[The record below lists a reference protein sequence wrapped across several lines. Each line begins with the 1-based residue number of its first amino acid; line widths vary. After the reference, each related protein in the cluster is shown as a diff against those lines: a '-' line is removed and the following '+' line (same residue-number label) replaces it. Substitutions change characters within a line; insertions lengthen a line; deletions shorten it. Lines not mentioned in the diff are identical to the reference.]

1 MKSDLHKHEIFKT
14 TSMNKSDNLMYRE
27 AADYLASRIPGN
39 PETAIILGSGLGSL
53 ADQIES
59 ATVIPYAEIPHFMH
73 STATGHK
80 GNLIYGK
87 LGGKEVLA
95 MQGRFHYYE
104 GYTMQQVTF
113 PVRVMKLFGIQNL
126 LVSNA
131 AGGINPSFKVG
142 DLMIIKDHINMMPN
156 PLIGP
161 NNELFGTRFPD
172 MTRAYDREM
181 IRLAEEIATSLDI
194 PLKKGVYV
202 GLTGP
207 SFETP
212 AEYAFYGRVGGDAI
226 GMSTVPEVIVA
237 RHAGL
242 RVFGMSVI
250 TNEGYHFADDFV
262 NDGADVI
269 VAADR
274 AATVMT
280 TLFREL
286 IARI

>member
-1 MKSDLHKHEIFKT
+1 MEEI
-14 TSMNKSDNLMYRE
+14 NKQYRE
-27 AADYLASRIPGN
+27 AADYLKSRIKSS

-53 ADQIES
+53 ADQIEEPI
-59 ATVIPYAEIPHFMH
+59 VIPYGEIPHFVH
-73 STATGHK
+73 STVAGHK
-80 GNLIYGK
+80 GNFICGR
-87 LGGKEVLA
+87 LGGKVVLA

-113 PVRVMKLFGIQNL
+113 PIRVMKLLGIKNL

-131 AGGINPSFKVG
+131 AGGINTTFKVG
-142 DLMIIKDHINMMPN
+142 NLMIIRDHINMAPN

-172 MTRAYDREM
+172 MTRTYDREF
-181 IRLAEEIATSLDI
+181 IRLMEEIASAHTI

-207 SFETP
+207 SYETP
-212 AEYAFYGRVGGDAI
+212 AEYAFFGKAGGDAI

-242 RVFGMSVI
+242 RIFGMSVI

-262 NDGADVI
+262 NDGEDVI
-269 VAADR
+269 KAANE
-274 AATVMT
+274 AAGQMTV
-280 TLFREL
+280 LFREL
-286 IARI
+286 IARID

>member
-1 MKSDLHKHEIFKT
+1 MEMIPTQHYQES
-14 TSMNKSDNLMYRE
+14 
-27 AADYLASRIPGN
+27 AAYLANRIRRQPKI
-39 PETAIILGSGLGSL
+39 AIILGSGLGSL
-53 ADQIES
+53 ADQIEDPI
-59 ATVIPYAEIPHFMH
+59 VVPYVEIPHFVR
-73 STATGHK
+73 STAIGHK
-80 GNLIYGK
+80 GNFICGR

-113 PVRVMKLFGIQNL
+113 PVRVMKLLGVQHL

-131 AGGINPSFKVG
+131 AGGINPSFKLG
-142 DLMIIKDHINMMPN
+142 DLMIIRDHINMLPN

-161 NNELFGTRFPD
+161 NNADFGTRFPD
-172 MTRAYDREM
+172 MTRAYDREWIQRM
-181 IRLAEEIATSLDI
+181 EEVASDLAI
-194 PLKKGVYV
+194 PVKKGVYV

-212 AEYAFYGRVGGDAI
+212 AEYAFYGKVGGDAI

-237 RHAGL
+237 RHAGM

-269 VAADR
+269 KAANK
-274 AATVMT
+274 AAAIMT
-280 TLFREL
+280 QLFTEL
-286 IARI
+286 IRKM

>member
-1 MKSDLHKHEIFKT
+1 MMRRD
-14 TSMNKSDNLMYRE
+14 YQE
-27 AADYLASRIPGN
+27 AADYVLSKINGK
-39 PETAIILGSGLGSL
+39 PETAIVLGSGLGAL
-53 ADQIES
+53 ADEIED
-59 ATVIPYAEIPHFMH
+59 ATVIPYREIPYFMTP
-73 STATGHK
+73 TATGHK
-80 GNLIYGK
+80 GNLICGTI
-87 LGGKEVLA
+87 GGKRVLA

-113 PVRVMKLFGIQNL
+113 PVRVMKLLGVKNL

-131 AGGINPSFKVG
+131 AGGINTTFRVG
-142 DLMIIKDHINMMPN
+142 NLMIIRDHINMLPN
-156 PLIGP
+156 PLIGQ
-161 NNELFGTRFPD
+161 NDDTFGTRFPD
-172 MTRAYDREM
+172 MTRAYDREF
-181 IRLAEEIATSLDI
+181 IRCMEEIAASHGI

-250 TNEGYHFADDFV
+250 TNSGYHFADDFV
-262 NDGADVI
+262 NDGEDVVKAAGQVADK
-269 VAADR
+269 
-274 AATVMT
+274 MKL
-280 TLFREL
+280 LFAEL
-286 IARI
+286 IKKI

>member
-1 MKSDLHKHEIFKT
+1 M
-14 TSMNKSDNLMYRE
+14 
-27 AADYLASRIPGN
+27 
-39 PETAIILGSGLGSL
+39 GSGLDGL
-53 ADQIES
+53 ADRITD
-59 ATVIPYAEIPHFMH
+59 AVVIPYAEIPNFVR

-80 GNLIYGK
+80 GNLISGR
-87 LGGKEVLA
+87 LGGQWVIA

-104 GYTMQQVTF
+104 GYTMRQVTF
-113 PVRVMKLFGIQNL
+113 PVRVMKLLGIENL

-131 AGGINPSFKVG
+131 AGGINETFKVG
-142 DLMIIKDHINMMPN
+142 DLMIIRDHINMMPN

-161 NNELFGTRFPD
+161 NEEAFGTRFPD
-172 MTRAYDREM
+172 MTRAYDREF
-181 IRLAEEIATSLDI
+181 IRYAEEIAAERSI
-194 PLKKGVYV
+194 PLRKGVYV

-212 AEYAFYGRVGGDAI
+212 AEYAFYGKVGGDAI

-237 RHAGL
+237 RHAGM

-269 VAADR
+269 VAAR
-274 AATVMT
+274 ESSSLMT
-280 TLFREL
+280 QLFTEL
-286 IARI
+286 VRKI

>member
-1 MKSDLHKHEIFKT
+1 
-14 TSMNKSDNLMYRE
+14 MNKSDNLMYRE

-142 DLMIIKDHINMMPN
+142 DLMIIRDHINMMPN

>member
-1 MKSDLHKHEIFKT
+1 M
-14 TSMNKSDNLMYRE
+14 TSLSEK
-27 AADYLASRIPGN
+27 IK
-39 PETAIILGSGLGSL
+39 ETAAFLKEKGMTEPEFGLILGSGLGELASEIENAVSL
-53 ADQIES
+53 DYADIPNWGRS
-59 ATVIPYAEIPHFMH
+59 TVV
-73 STATGHK
+73 GHA
-80 GNLIYGK
+80 GK
-87 LGGKEVLA
+87 LVYGDLAGRKVLA
-95 MQGRFHYYE
+95 LQGRFHFYE
-104 GYTMQQVTF
+104 GNPLEIVTF
-113 PVRVMKLFGIQNL
+113 PVRVMKLLGIKNL

-131 AGGINPSFKVG
+131 AGGINNTFKVG
-142 DLMIIKDHINMMPN
+142 DLMIIRDHINMMPN

-161 NNELFGTRFPD
+161 NNEDFGTRFPD
-172 MTRAYDREM
+172 MTRAYDREF
-181 IRLAEEIATSLDI
+181 IRYVEEIAASRSI

-212 AEYAFYGRVGGDAI
+212 SEYAFYGKVGGDAI

-269 VAADR
+269 VAANK
-274 AATVMT
+274 AASVMT
-280 TLFREL
+280 QLFREL
-286 IARI
+286 VKKI

>member
-1 MKSDLHKHEIFKT
+1 MN
-14 TSMNKSDNLMYRE
+14 TSYTNEQYQE
-27 AADYLASRIPGN
+27 AAAFIAARITGN

-53 ADQIES
+53 ADRIQDAI
-59 ATVIPYAEIPHFMH
+59 VIPYAEIPHFMH
-73 STATGHK
+73 STAAGHK
-80 GNLIYGK
+80 GNFICGK
-87 LGGKEVLA
+87 LGGKQVLA

-104 GYTMQQVTF
+104 GYSMQQVTF
-113 PVRVMKLFGIQNL
+113 PVRVMKLLGIKNL

-131 AGGINPSFKVG
+131 AGGINNTFKVG
-142 DLMIIKDHINMMPN
+142 DLMIIRD
-156 PLIGP
+156 
-161 NNELFGTRFPD
+161 NELFGTRFPD
-172 MTRAYDREM
+172 MTRAYDREFV
-181 IRLAEEIATSLDI
+181 RLVEEIAASHNI

-212 AEYAFYGRVGGDAI
+212 SEYAFYGRVGGDAI

-269 VAADR
+269 VAANK
-274 AATVMT
+274 AAVVMT
-280 TLFREL
+280 TLFSEL
-286 IARI
+286 VSRI

>member
-1 MKSDLHKHEIFKT
+1 MEMIQFQQYQD
-14 TSMNKSDNLMYRE
+14 
-27 AADYLASRIPGN
+27 AAAYLASRIKGQPRI
-39 PETAIILGSGLGSL
+39 AIILGSGLGSL
-53 ADQIES
+53 ADQIEDPI
-59 ATVIPYAEIPHFMH
+59 VVPYAEIPHFVR
-73 STATGHK
+73 STVAGHK
-80 GNLIYGK
+80 GNFICGR
-87 LGGKEVLA
+87 LGGKTVLA

-113 PVRVMKLFGIQNL
+113 PVRVMKLLGVQSL

-131 AGGINPSFKVG
+131 AGGINPSFKLG
-142 DLMIIKDHINMMPN
+142 DLMIIRDHINMLPN

-161 NNELFGTRFPD
+161 NNADFGTRFPD
-172 MTRAYDREM
+172 MTRAYDRELIQLM
-181 IRLAEEIATSLDI
+181 ENVAADLAILV
-194 PLKKGVYV
+194 KKGVYV

-212 AEYAFYGRVGGDAI
+212 AEYAFYGKVGGDAI

-237 RHAGL
+237 RHAGM

-269 VAADR
+269 KAANK
-274 AATVMT
+274 AAAIMT
-280 TLFREL
+280 QLFTEL
-286 IARI
+286 IRKM

>member
-1 MKSDLHKHEIFKT
+1 
-14 TSMNKSDNLMYRE
+14 MNTNEMNSCYQE
-27 AADYLASRIPGN
+27 AADYLSTRISGN

-53 ADQIES
+53 ADQIEEPIS
-59 ATVIPYAEIPHFMH
+59 IPYGEIPHFMH

-80 GNLIYGK
+80 GNFICGK
-87 LGGKEVLA
+87 LGGKSVLA

-113 PVRVMKLFGIQNL
+113 PIRVMKLLGVKNL

-131 AGGINPSFKVG
+131 AGGINNTFKVG
-142 DLMIIKDHINMMPN
+142 DLMIIRDHINMMPN

-172 MTRAYDREM
+172 MTRAYDREL
-181 IRLAEEIATSLDI
+181 ICSAEAIAASQAI
-194 PLKKGVYV
+194 VLKKGVYV

-212 AEYAFYGRVGGDAI
+212 SEYAFYGRVGGDAI

-250 TNEGYHFADDFV
+250 TNEGYHFADDYV
-262 NDGADVI
+262 NDGAHVI
-269 VAADR
+269 VAANK
-274 AATVMT
+274 AASVMT
-280 TLFREL
+280 ALFREL
-286 IARI
+286 VSKI